1 MDANITNNTPSTTA
15 NGDVP
20 LSMKFLHKPRRS
32 VDLYIKS
39 NDQTKLNSKLNA
51 QPINVDT
58 TNTNTSPTSSDYFNI
73 TSSTTSPPPELE
85 DYKLVRKKSGELVKP
100 SLKSPTYYYKKR
112 SMSLPSTPTYKQV
125 HFGGSNDVK
134 YFHKKDRP
142 TAISAS
148 NSPRLLAA
156 DHSPSL
162 SSSSTDEDEEDD
174 EDDYCDNGR
183 SSTFY
188 DDVDNDYSCESQ
200 DSCDDSDISDGENF
214 AGPKSSRGSKS
225 STRFHKPS
233 FDWELKL
240 TNFAPLSYLRK
251 IEGGT
256 PVFLEKMFISSD
268 KRYLL
273 GYIAVKNMAFE
284 KHLTV
289 RYSLDQW
296 LTIVEI
302 PTIYLGERPEVLKLN
317 DYDRFMFKIP
327 LNNLFNSLKFSKN
340 SSTDSLD
347 NYQEVHERTYQMC
360 IKYDTD
366 NKEFWDNNSYKNY
379 EVKLKRFLHHHPH
392 HNHHHHLHPQTIGTQ
407 IQDHA
412 KKPRYSNSYLKRVA
426 SDSDIESLMKSAE
439 SSTEAES
446 SNDQNNKDED
456 NLSNPSEISDF
467 VKNNYYL
474 SSPLLSS
481 IYKNP
486 DVTDDYFTSSCIASN
501 RNGSGNNNNNKA
513 NESQAKYKTKFQP
526 HLSKLDTSDFNR
538 NFVDDNLRQPRSTTT
553 TASKNNN
560 NNNDNNNSKNATRAN
575 KSTTSKTTNSA
586 TSSVGPS
593 ITGVSN
599 RNKFLNSKSYKELLE
614 NYCFFSSDN
623 QEVDPID
630 STNRN
635 NSTSSSSSSSSEET
649 EKITR
654 NGSFTVSSFLGT

>member
-1 MDANITNNTPSTTA
+1 METNINNTSPSAA

-39 NDQTKLNSKLNA
+39 NDQTKLNSKLNS
-51 QPINVDT
+51 QPINID
-58 TNTNTSPTSSDYFNI
+58 TNTNTNTTTLPTSSDYFNI
-73 TSSTTSPPPELE
+73 TSSTASPPPELE

-112 SMSLPSTPTYKQV
+112 SMSLPTTPTYKQV
-125 HFGGSNDVK
+125 HFGGSTDVK

-148 NSPRLLAA
+148 NSPKLLPS
-156 DHSPSL
+156 DNSPPF
-162 SSSSTDEDEEDD
+162 SSSSSSDD
-174 EDDYCDNGR
+174 DDDDDDDSHRRYYNDDDSDDDYACD
-183 SSTFY
+183 
-188 DDVDNDYSCESQ
+188 SQ
-200 DSCDDSDISDGENF
+200 DSLDDSDTSDGEGFRARNT
-214 AGPKSSRGSKS
+214 RGT
-225 STRFHKPS
+225 TRYPKPS

-268 KRYLL
+268 KKNLF

-296 LTIVEI
+296 LTIIEI
-302 PTIYLGERPEVLKLN
+302 PTIYLQERPEVLKLN

-360 IKYDTD
+360 IKYDT
-366 NKEFWDNNSYKNY
+366 NHSEYWDNNNYKNY
-379 EVKLKRFLHHHPH
+379 EVKLKRLLHHHPRHNRQFH
-392 HNHHHHLHPQTIGTQ
+392 HNHPQTIGAQ

-426 SDSDIESLMKSAE
+426 SESDIESVMKSSETATEPE
-439 SSTEAES
+439 SSSTITA
-446 SNDQNNKDED
+446 NNPTTTNNNNKD

-481 IYKNP
+481 LHKNP
-486 DVTDDYFTSSCIASN
+486 ETDEYFVNSSRIASN
-501 RNGSGNNNNNKA
+501 NDANQNGN
-513 NESQAKYKTKFQP
+513 QAKYKAKFQP

-538 NFVDDNLRQPRSTTT
+538 NFVDDNLKQPKSITTK
-553 TASKNNN
+553 SNSNNN
-560 NNNDNNNSKNATRAN
+560 NNNNADTSTKNTSNS
-575 KSTTSKTTNSA
+575 

-593 ITGVSN
+593 ITGLTN

-614 NYCFFSSDN
+614 NYCFFSSDT
-623 QEVDPID
+623 QEIDPLD

-635 NSTSSSSSSSSEET
+635 NSTSSSSSNTSSAEEND
-649 EKITR
+649 KITR